1 MKDSVLETNFKVHA
15 ETCLLS
21 PFSKNIYIYIHT
33 YIQNHTNVPMAVP
46 CSRHSVSWT
55 WPLQVA
61 AAFDHAHRA
70 LLCPW
75 AIASPSSR
83 GASKCPKNE
92 FCRAESGWSFKG
104 LGDGWIK
111 VEKDSLRFKAK
122 FTGSGRGVAG
132 LEFGQFWVP
141 S

>member
-21 PFSKNIYIYIHT
+21 PFSRYIYIYTYIHT
-33 YIQNHTNVPMAVP
+33 HTNVPMAVP

-55 WPLQVA
+55 WPKMPQVA

-83 GASKCPKNE
+83 GASRCPKNE

-122 FTGSGRGVAG
+122 FTGSGRGFAG
-132 LEFGQFWVP
+132 LEFGQF
-141 S
+141 